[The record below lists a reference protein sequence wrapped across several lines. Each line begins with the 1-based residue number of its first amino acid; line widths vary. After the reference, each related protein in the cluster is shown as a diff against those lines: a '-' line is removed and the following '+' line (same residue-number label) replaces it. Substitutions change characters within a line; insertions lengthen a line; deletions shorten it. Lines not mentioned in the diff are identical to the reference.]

1 MPVSKQSRI
10 FSALLMVF
18 LCFTIAGGVSADTYE
33 PAAEEVPMG
42 SLQRGEFTLPT
53 ENESGS
59 ERFWRITF
67 DLLDGFRFNGILF
80 SVTLVLSLPLGMIVT
95 FGLMSK
101 ITPVRWLCKTI
112 VWIVRGSPLM
122 LQIFIVFFVPGLV
135 FGVPFRDRLL
145 AATIAFVINYAMFFA
160 EIYRGAL
167 ENMPKGQFEAGKV
180 LGLSK
185 VQVFFNIILF
195 QVIKNSSAAI
205 GNEVINLLKDTSLAR
220 VVAVSEILMR
230 AQGQAN
236 LGIIWPLFYTLVFY
250 LSATGI
256 ITLLFMYFER
266 RLKRATGE

>member
-1 MPVSKQSRI
+1 
-10 FSALLMVF
+10 MVF
-18 LCFTIAGGVSADTYE
+18 LCLAIVSAFPANASNTYDTEEE
-33 PAAEEVPMG
+33 PWMG
-42 SLQRGEFTLPT
+42 SLQRGDFTLPSD
-53 ENESGS
+53 NESS
-59 ERFWRITF
+59 SVRFRRITF
-67 DLLDGFRFNGILF
+67 DLLDGFRFNGIIF
-80 SVTLVLSLPLGMIVT
+80 GVTLVLSLPLGMIIT

-101 ITPVRWLCKTI
+101 LTPVRWFCKTI

-135 FGVPFRDRLL
+135 FGVPFRDRML
-145 AATIAFVINYAMFFA
+145 AAIIAFVINYAMFFA

-220 VVAVSEILMR
+220 VVAVSEVLMR

-250 LSATGI
+250 LAATGI
-256 ITLLFMYFER
+256 ITLVFMYLER

>member
-1 MPVSKQSRI
+1 
-10 FSALLMVF
+10 
-18 LCFTIAGGVSADTYE
+18 
-33 PAAEEVPMG
+33 
-42 SLQRGEFTLPT
+42 
-53 ENESGS
+53 
-59 ERFWRITF
+59 
-67 DLLDGFRFNGILF
+67 
-80 SVTLVLSLPLGMIVT
+80 
-95 FGLMSK
+95 
-101 ITPVRWLCKTI
+101 
-112 VWIVRGSPLM
+112 M

-135 FGVPFRDRLL
+135 FGTPMRDRLL
-145 AATIAFVINYAMFFA
+145 AAVIAFVINYAMFFA

-185 VQVFFNIILF
+185 VKVFFYIILF

-220 VVAVSEILMR
+220 VVAVSELLMR

-256 ITLLFMYFER
+256 ITLLFAYFER

>member
-1 MPVSKQSRI
+1 
-10 FSALLMVF
+10 MVF
-18 LCFTIAGGVSADTYE
+18 LCLTISGSITAKASDDVNNTYE
-33 PAAEEVPMG
+33 AEEEPRMG
-42 SLQRGEFTLPT
+42 SLQRGDFTLPT
-53 ENESGS
+53 DNEDSLT
-59 ERFWRITF
+59 RFQRITL
-67 DLLDGFRFNGILF
+67 DLIDGFRFNIIIF
-80 SVTLVLSLPLGMIVT
+80 SVTLVLALPLGMIVT

-101 ITPVRWLCKTI
+101 ILPIRWFCKTI
-112 VWIVRGSPLM
+112 VWIIRGSPLM
-122 LQIFIVFFVPGLV
+122 LQIFIVFFVPGLL
-135 FGVPFRDRLL
+135 FGTPMRDRLL
-145 AATIAFVINYAMFFA
+145 AAVIAFVINYAMFFA

-185 VQVFFNIILF
+185 TKVFFHVILF

-220 VVAVSEILMR
+220 VVAVSEVLMR

-250 LSATGI
+250 LVATGA
-256 ITLLFMYFER
+256 ITLAFMYFER